1 MSHVLIISFSAF
13 LLASILMTGCGSGQE
28 RNSATIKA
36 AAEVPVDV
44 SKAKQG
50 LDQVIVSLKVIRD
63 ANESA
68 DLKKLAGDLKGHAT
82 QVTDALA
89 VLDAS
94 SNDEVVAG
102 TKQSQVWHQQADGFT
117 DPELRNASSRREG
130 ELRSAVDALST
141 SRMIYLT
148 SSQAFR
154 SELSQA
160 ISAIDLDPSQAGVR
174 SIHPVFAKLVEIQT
188 ALENL

>member
-1 MSHVLIISFSAF
+1 
-13 LLASILMTGCGSGQE
+13 MTGCGSGQE

-174 SIHPVFAKLVEIQT
+174 SIHPVFAKLVDDEAGVRKVLTDISDRSLAVT
-188 ALENL
+188 ALLNP